1 MHHLQRSG
9 RMLARLHLAV
19 NRSFCPPKMP
29 KPQRDPTLASISVA
43 ILCREIALYILL
55 KPKLLAKDLKPLR
68 AAVFIVFVFLMGC
81 ASTRQTSTP
90 SHVSNVSGEPDI
102 GVILSLADFHFDRS
116 MIRNSFASLSSRHR
130 RNGRGSSM
138 VLRFRA
144 MASTARI
151 RITT

>member
-68 AAVFIVFVFLMGC
+68 AAVFIVFKDNKVWLLYHIPYGID
-81 ASTRQTSTP
+81 AYNS
-90 SHVSNVSGEPDI
+90 
-102 GVILSLADFHFDRS
+102 VIAPGG
-116 MIRNSFASLSSRHR
+116 N
-130 RNGRGSSM
+130 
-138 VLRFRA
+138 
-144 MASTARI
+144 
-151 RITT
+151 